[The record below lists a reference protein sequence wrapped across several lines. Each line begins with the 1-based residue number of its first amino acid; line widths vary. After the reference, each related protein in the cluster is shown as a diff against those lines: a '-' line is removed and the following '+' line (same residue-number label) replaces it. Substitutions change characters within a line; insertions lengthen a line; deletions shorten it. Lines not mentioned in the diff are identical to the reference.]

1 MLARSRGSEYT
12 YIMWKTVQSK
22 KRKNKKTKLAL
33 TVLGLIVLLILF
45 SQVQSLTQTLF
56 SPWKLS
62 ASSDRSY
69 FWNGEFNINLILKDK
84 DISFVSYNPKE
95 QKIIII
101 KIPDETYLDVPRGFG
116 KWQLRAVYD
125 LGQSQL
131 LKNTLAGFF
140 GLPADGFVETNQLR
154 DFLQKNPFSF
164 LSLLPSLKTDLTL
177 WELLRL
183 KMSLSKVRFDKI
195 SELNLLK
202 SGVLDRAS
210 LSDGS
215 QVFIADFVKMDSI
228 LSDLADPNLVSEQKS
243 VAIFNATDHPQLAQ
257 KANRLISNL
266 GGHVIIVSNSK
277 IRLKTTVTYG
287 EKSATLTRLQQIFGA
302 DGRINPQQLEDFESS
317 RAQINLFLGEDY
329 FNLR

>member
-12 YIMWKTVQSK
+12 CSMPWKTVQSK

-62 ASSDRSY
+62 ASSDRPYS
-69 FWNGEFNINLILKDK
+69 WNGEFNINLVLKDK

-101 KIPDETYLDVPRGFG
+101 KIPDETYLDVPQGFG

-140 GLPADGFVETNQLR
+140 GLPVDGFVETNQLA

-177 WELLRL
+177 WELMRL
-183 KMSLSKVRFDKI
+183 KIGLTKVRFDKI
-195 SELNLLK
+195 IEIDLVK
-202 SGVLDRAS
+202 VLDKTSLPDGSSVLTADPVKLDGILS
-210 LSDGS
+210 LSEPS
-215 QVFIADFVKMDSI
+215 F
-228 LSDLADPNLVSEQKS
+228 VSEQKS
-243 VAIFNATDHPQLAQ
+243 IAVFNATDHPQLAQ

-302 DGRINPQQLEDFESS
+302 DGKINPEQLEGIESS
-317 RAQINLFLGEDY
+317 RAEINLFLGEDY

>member
-12 YIMWKTVQSK
+12 YSMPWKTVQSK

-45 SQVQSLTQTLF
+45 SQARSLTQTLF

-62 ASSDRSY
+62 ASSDRTYS
-69 FWNGEFNINLILKDK
+69 WNGEFNINLILKDK

-140 GLPADGFVETNQLR
+140 GLPVDGFVETNQLEAL
-154 DFLQKNPFSF
+154 LQKNPFSI

-177 WELLRL
+177 WELLRF

-195 SELNLLK
+195 SERSLEK

-243 VAIFNATDHPQLAQ
+243 VAIFNGTDHPQLAQ

-302 DGRINPQQLEDFESS
+302 DGKPEQLEDIESS